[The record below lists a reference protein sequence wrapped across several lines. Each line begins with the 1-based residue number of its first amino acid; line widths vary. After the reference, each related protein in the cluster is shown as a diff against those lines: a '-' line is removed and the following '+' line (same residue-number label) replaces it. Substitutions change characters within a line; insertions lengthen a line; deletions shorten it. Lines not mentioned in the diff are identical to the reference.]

1 MRTADAVV
9 GGGADKAFLPVA
21 GVVGRLTLPRET
33 GNHPLLAR
41 VW

>member
-1 MRTADAVV
+1 MKREDAVG
-9 GGGADKAFLPVA
+9 GGGADKAFLPLA
-21 GVVGRLTLPRET
+21 GVVGRLTLPLET